1 MSGQVETKA
10 RCRPRNAKDPEGTKE
25 NSMHA
30 EEKGRIFMLAIE

>member
-10 RCRPRNAKDPEGTKE
+10 RCRPRNAKDPEGAME

-30 EEKGRIFMLAIE
+30 EEKGRICLLVIE